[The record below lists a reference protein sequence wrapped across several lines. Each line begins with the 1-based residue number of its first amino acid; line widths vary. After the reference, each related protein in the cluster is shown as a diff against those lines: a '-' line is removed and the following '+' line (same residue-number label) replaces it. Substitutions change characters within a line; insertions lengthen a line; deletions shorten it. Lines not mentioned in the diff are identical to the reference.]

1 MAHPEL
7 NPEQQKAATAPS
19 RPLLI
24 VAGAGTGKTRTLMS
38 RIIHL
43 ITKEGVSPEKI
54 CALTFTNKAAKEML
68 ERIERSLHIPKG
80 LTGPGDIFGGGPFLG
95 TFHSF
100 GSRVLR
106 REAKHLGRNMNF
118 AIYDDGDSFTL
129 VKKIVKSL
137 KDETDETPSYFA
149 EHITALKNGMMT
161 FEEVAALGKQEGE
174 MVRRVFGRYEEAL
187 QANNAFDF
195 DDLIDKVVI
204 LFKNYPDVLERYRR
218 RFTHFLVDEYQDL
231 NNRQYDL
238 IRLLAG
244 DHKNVSVVGDDQQT
258 IYSWRGSNFEIFLN
272 FERDWPDA
280 QVVLLEENYRS
291 SGNII
296 AAASELISH
305 NSKQKKKKL
314 WTKNEP
320 GEMVRLI
327 ETADEEDE
335 AAWLVEDIMEARRAA
350 PEESIAILYRTN
362 AQSRPLE
369 QALIEE
375 QIPYRI
381 YGGLKFYERRE
392 VKDIVAALRY
402 AANPLDSVSRE
413 RLEKEFTKTRFRA
426 LEPRLRESGAL
437 RPTEIIE
444 LFIRETDYYTYI
456 AKNLTNILDRRENIA
471 ELIRFAAEFEEL
483 PPLLEHVSLVQ
494 STDTP
499 SSEQGSRMPVQLMT
513 MHLAKGLEF
522 DRVYIVGVNEGLLP
536 HNRSTYNLA
545 ELEEERRLMYVG
557 MTRARKHLA
566 LSFYD
571 VPSRFLSE
579 IPSEYL
585 DFKSQVSD
593 AEEFSDDEER
603 YITYD

>member
-1 MAHPEL
+1 
-7 NPEQQKAATAPS
+7 
-19 RPLLI
+19 
-24 VAGAGTGKTRTLMS
+24 
-38 RIIHL
+38 
-43 ITKEGVSPEKI
+43 
-54 CALTFTNKAAKEML
+54 
-68 ERIERSLHIPKG
+68 
-80 LTGPGDIFGGGPFLG
+80 
-95 TFHSF
+95 
-100 GSRVLR
+100 
-106 REAKHLGRNMNF
+106 
-118 AIYDDGDSFTL
+118 
-129 VKKIVKSL
+129 
-137 KDETDETPSYFA
+137 
-149 EHITALKNGMMT
+149 
-161 FEEVAALGKQEGE
+161 
-174 MVRRVFGRYEEAL
+174 
-187 QANNAFDF
+187 
-195 DDLIDKVVI
+195 
-204 LFKNYPDVLERYRR
+204 
-218 RFTHFLVDEYQDL
+218 
-231 NNRQYDL
+231 
-238 IRLLAG
+238 
-244 DHKNVSVVGDDQQT
+244 
-258 IYSWRGSNFEIFLN
+258 WRGSNFEIFLN
-272 FERDWPDA
+272 FERDWPEA